1 MLFWHMACTEIIL
14 KKRGVVTMRN
24 TQAVAA
30 MGAFRQQRRI
40 SDLISNNLSNVQT
53 AGFKKDAPLF
63 HNILDQTLDSLRDN
77 RPDGIK
83 TVFSQGNIQK
93 AGNVLDVAIEGEGFF
108 KVKTP
113 QGIRY
118 TRAGNFGMNKDNV
131 LVNANG
137 FPIMRKQGKGL
148 SITGKQGEITLSGQ
162 TISIERD
169 GTIKVDGGEAGQIAL
184 VTFSDLD
191 LLRKEGNGLFRL
203 EVPQEEMEVPDSQLL
218 QGALESSNVNPV
230 EEMVNLID
238 SLRSYESCLK
248 IIQGHDEMDNK
259 AVNDLGRVQ

>member
-1 MLFWHMACTEIIL
+1 
-14 KKRGVVTMRN
+14 
-24 TQAVAA
+24 
-30 MGAFRQQRRI
+30 
-40 SDLISNNLSNVQT
+40 
-53 AGFKKDAPLF
+53 
-63 HNILDQTLDSLRDN
+63 
-77 RPDGIK
+77 
-83 TVFSQGNIQK
+83 
-93 AGNVLDVAIEGEGFF
+93 
-108 KVKTP
+108 
-113 QGIRY
+113 
-118 TRAGNFGMNKDNV
+118 
-131 LVNANG
+131 
-137 FPIMRKQGKGL
+137 MRKQGKGL
-148 SITGKQGEITLSGQ
+148 PITGKQGEITLSGQ

>member
-1 MLFWHMACTEIIL
+1 
-14 KKRGVVTMRN
+14 MRN

-53 AGFKKDAPLF
+53 AGFKKDVPIF
-63 HNILDQTLDSLRDN
+63 HNLLDQTLDRFRDN
-77 RPDGIK
+77 QPDGIK
-83 TVFSQGNIQK
+83 TNFHQGNIEK
-93 AGNVLDVAIEGEGFF
+93 GGNILDVAIEGEGFF

-118 TRAGNFGMNKDNV
+118 TRAGNFELNKDNL
-131 LVNANG
+131 LVNGNG
-137 FPIMRKQGKGL
+137 FPVM
-148 SITGKQGEITLSGQ
+148 GKQGEITLRGQ

-169 GTIKVDGGEAGQIAL
+169 GAIKADGGVVDQIAL
-184 VTFSDLD
+184 VTFSNPDF
-191 LLRKEGNGLFRL
+191 LRKEGNTLFRL
-203 EVPQEEMEVPDSQLL
+203 EDPQTEQEVPDSQLL

-248 IIQGHDEMDNK
+248 IIQGHDEMDGK
-259 AVNDLGRVQ
+259 AVNDVGKV

>member
-1 MLFWHMACTEIIL
+1 MLFWHIACKEIIL
-14 KKRGVVTMRN
+14 KKTGVVIMRN
-24 TQAVAA
+24 TQAVAS

-40 SDLISNNLSNVQT
+40 SDLIANNLSNVQT
-53 AGFKKDAPLF
+53 AGFKKDVPLF
-63 HNILDQTLDSLRDN
+63 HNILDQTLDSFRDN
-77 RPDGIK
+77 RPDGTK
-83 TVFSQGNIQK
+83 TVFSQGNIEK
-93 AGNVLDVAIEGEGFF
+93 SGNVLDVAIEGEGLF

-113 QGIRY
+113 QGMRY
-118 TRAGNFGMNKDNV
+118 TRAGNLGMNKDKV
-131 LVNANG
+131 LVDANG
-137 FPIMRKQGKGL
+137 FPVM
-148 SITGKQGEITLSGQ
+148 GKQGEIALSGQ
-162 TISIERD
+162 IISIEKD
-169 GTIKVDGGEAGQIAL
+169 GTIKVDGGEVGQIAL

-203 EVPQEEMEVPDSQLL
+203 EVPQPEVEVRDSQLL

-248 IIQGHDEMDNK
+248 IIQSHDEMDNK